1 MDRLLGGD
9 GSAPTVR
16 LGLPEDATPA
26 QVREAI
32 AGFHGYWRRIARSPL
47 TEPQLARAAD
57 VLLRTCEG
65 LAAALGPQP
74 PAPPPPSPPAA
85 PTPPPAAPPPP
96 PAAPAAQD
104 EATAEVLPAPEAD
117 EAPGKLPPEADED
130 PTGEIRA
137 QADDD
142 ATGEIQPAT
151 T

>member
-74 PAPPPPSPPAA
+74 PAPPPPPPAPPA
-85 PTPPPAAPPPP
+85 PTPPPAAP
-96 PAAPAAQD
+96 AAED
-104 EATAEVLPAPEAD
+104 EATAEVLPASDVD
-117 EAPGKLPPEADED
+117 EAPGKLPPDADED

-137 QADDD
+137 GADDD
-142 ATGEIQPAT
+142 ATGEIQPAAT
-151 T
+151 